1 MQRPMLCMYRSEGR
15 SYYGGIELKRDDPSL
30 FRLYL
35 VIIKSSAKLQTGAA
49 MSAKDVQFTIRLNA
63 ETNHEAT
70 VKAKDMNITRAEL
83 IRLAL
88 DSYLTQTS
96 SNPNP
101 NLEKV
106 LLSQLEDA
114 NEARTRSDTIIMQ
127 LSTQL
132 EKQTK
137 QIEDLTKPRS
147 LWQRIF
153 SPMPTT

>member
-1 MQRPMLCMYRSEGR
+1 MYRSEGR

-70 VKAKDMNITRAEL
+70 VKAKDMNTTRAEL
-83 IRLAL
+83 IHLAL
-88 DSYLTQTS
+88 DSYLTQTG

-101 NLEKV
+101 ELEKV
-106 LLSQLEDA
+106 LLSQLEVA
-114 NEARTRSDTIIMQ
+114 NRARSDTIVM
-127 LSTQL
+127 
-132 EKQTK
+132 
-137 QIEDLTKPRS
+137 
-147 LWQRIF
+147 
-153 SPMPTT
+153 

>member
-1 MQRPMLCMYRSEGR
+1 MQHPMLCMYRSEGR

-70 VKAKDMNITRAEL
+70 VKAKDMNITKAEL

-88 DSYLTQTS
+88 DSYLTQTG

-101 NLEKV
+101 ELKKV
-106 LLSQLEDA
+106 LLSQLEAA
-114 NEARTRSDTIIMQ
+114 NRARSDTIVMQ

-132 EKQTK
+132 QKQTN
-137 QIEDLTKPRS
+137 QIEDLTRPKS
-147 LWQRIF
+147 LWQRLF

>member
-1 MQRPMLCMYRSEGR
+1 
-15 SYYGGIELKRDDPSL
+15 
-30 FRLYL
+30 
-35 VIIKSSAKLQTGAA
+35 

-88 DSYLTQTS
+88 DSYLTQTG

-101 NLEKV
+101 ELEKV
-106 LLSQLEDA
+106 LLSQLEAA
-114 NEARTRSDTIIMQ
+114 NRARSDTIVMQ

-132 EKQTK
+132 QKQTN
-137 QIEDLTKPRS
+137 QIEDLTRPRS
-147 LWQRIF
+147 VWQRLF
-153 SPMPTT
+153 SPMPTTSLVLEPVRFSLMIIDPIFHLSVFDKLQFHRIQQLHNQQLDCKRSTRR